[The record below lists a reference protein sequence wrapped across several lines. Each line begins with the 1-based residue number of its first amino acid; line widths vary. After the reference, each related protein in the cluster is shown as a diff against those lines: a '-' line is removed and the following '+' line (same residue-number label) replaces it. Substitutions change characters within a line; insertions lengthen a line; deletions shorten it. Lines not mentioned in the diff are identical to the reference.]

1 MDQDNTMTEHEQNIL
16 EVCDRNIDID
26 EKKNIEKALKLIN
39 NKSLVKY
46 NITNEELN
54 IVFDLKNLEEEMGI
68 VVGNVPFKDVEWVY
82 DSDIYGTGKK
92 FKDSK
97 EQDNKRSK
105 VNQIFDYFFGVRE
118 EDREDEWTEPVP
130 SLSIDKV
137 IDAALSKLTGDFY
150 SKDPAWTLEE
160 EDVAI
165 TEHLKSETDK
175 MPPAPDKE
183 KEKEYEGITG
193 WVKVV
198 WPQKDGIT
206 TIEHV
211 SFLREVS

>member
-1 MDQDNTMTEHEQNIL
+1 MTQQQKEEKIL
-16 EVCDRNIDID
+16 EVCNRNIDID
-26 EKKNIEKALKLIN
+26 EKENIRKAQRFIT

-54 IVFDLKNLEEEMGI
+54 IVFDLKNIEEEMGI

-82 DSDIYGTGKK
+82 DSDIYGTGRKL
-92 FKDSK
+92 KDSK
-97 EQDNKRSK
+97 QQENKRSK
-105 VNQIFDYFFGVRE
+105 VNQIFDYFFGIRDEDKE
-118 EDREDEWTEPVP
+118 EGWTEPVP

-150 SKDPAWTLEE
+150 SKDPHWTLEE
-160 EDVAI
+160 EDIAI

-175 MPPAPDKE
+175 MPPTPDKE
-183 KEKEYEGITG
+183 KEEEYEGITG